1 MKEYNSIHE
10 LYNLY
15 HRIHGTDQSL
25 DRVESV
31 EEARLFFKRYGEDL
45 ERASEEAQRESPPFS
60 TWMTDSRFWIAFLVF
75 LGALIAKFRF
85 GIRFSSIVVLSGS
98 AALYPIVC
106 NHNGQ
111 SISRKLHRAS
121 KRFQSE
127 KLFRWKTDQ
136 KIINDTNYFIAK
148 QNKIREESY
157 VKHHDESLPNWL
169 DAYWK

>member
-111 SISRKLHRAS
+111 SIGDFRVRNCSGGRQIRRSSMIPIILSQSRTRSGKKAM
-121 KRFQSE
+121 
-127 KLFRWKTDQ
+127 
-136 KIINDTNYFIAK
+136 
-148 QNKIREESY
+148 
-157 VKHHDESLPNWL
+157 
-169 DAYWK
+169 